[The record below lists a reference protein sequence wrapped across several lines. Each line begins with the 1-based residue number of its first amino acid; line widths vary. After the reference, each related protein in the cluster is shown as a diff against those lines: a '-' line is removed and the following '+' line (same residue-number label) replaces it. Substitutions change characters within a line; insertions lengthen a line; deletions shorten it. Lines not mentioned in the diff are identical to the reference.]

1 MDQIKIWRDNKNQIS
16 QHKIKIGM
24 LNEQIGELKEKVGLQ
39 KEEIAICENTNRET
53 PYYWVSQWVS
63 NNIASYMESFDD
75 SVSQGQY
82 ESKLWLIETVAKMN
96 LFNRQPIKIEIIG
109 SWFGFPLIEMLNK
122 IFTIE
127 QIDLYDIDKNCHKV
141 VAQYVNHFD
150 YDFKI
155 AQYENYFDRKELRR
169 RHIIINTAS
178 EHMNDIVEMKSY
190 YKNYPEMPL
199 IILQSNNYFDIDDHV
214 NCVNHEDELAD
225 KNDLFTLY
233 YKGKTSL
240 PLYDRYM
247 VIGRWSN

>member
-24 LNEQIGELKEKVGLQ
+24 LNEQIGELKEKIGLQ

-96 LFNRQPIKIEIIG
+96 LFNRQPIKIELIG
-109 SWFGFPLIEMLNK
+109 SWFGFP
-122 IFTIE
+122 
-127 QIDLYDIDKNCHKV
+127 
-141 VAQYVNHFD
+141 QYMNHFD

>member
-1 MDQIKIWRDNKNQIS
+1 
-16 QHKIKIGM
+16 
-24 LNEQIGELKEKVGLQ
+24 
-39 KEEIAICENTNRET
+39 
-53 PYYWVSQWVS
+53 
-63 NNIASYMESFDD
+63 
-75 SVSQGQY
+75 
-82 ESKLWLIETVAKMN
+82 
-96 LFNRQPIKIEIIG
+96 
-109 SWFGFPLIEMLNK
+109 MLNK

-141 VAQYVNHFD
+141 VAQYMNHFD

>member
-24 LNEQIGELKEKVGLQ
+24 LNEQIGELKEKIGLQ

-141 VAQYVNHFD
+141 VAQYINHFD
-150 YDFKI
+150 LDFRLV
-155 AQYENYFDRKELRR
+155 QFDDFFERVEL
-169 RHIIINTAS
+169 
-178 EHMNDIVEMKSY
+178 DIFFNNGGEFLLTNSLSSRTNQVIPFL
-190 YKNYPEMPL
+190 KNYYQT
-199 IILQSNNYFDIDDHV
+199 IGLQSPLSWKAAHTYG
-214 NCVNHEDELAD
+214 CLQPG
-225 KNDLFTLY
+225 TL
-233 YKGKTSL
+233 
-240 PLYDRYM
+240 
-247 VIGRWSN
+247 